1 MKEAKWSK
9 KEIKDL
15 ALALKEVNGGK
26 ITDLEVG
33 IVLGMLAFSYSC
45 ANKGG
50 SKDGNAN

>member
-9 KEIKDL
+9 KKIKAL

-33 IVLGMLAFSYSC
+33 IVLGMLAFSYSY

-50 SKDGNAN
+50 SKDGDAN